1 MSFLNRAARRSL
13 KHFRKAPQ
21 LSSLVTDHARID
33 ELVLEDFRKDAPV
46 FNAALAEPFQIGGK
60 DFDAS
65 PDAKRD
71 LFLTNFTSRAPG
83 VLDEQEIK
91 PSRKLT
97 REVIAQLQRNE
108 HHLATLPYTRND
120 RTVAALVA
128 MREAEELE
136 QAMQEHEAEAEAEKA
151 NEAQEAEQAIESMEQ
166 LLEQLRE
173 QAKELSDQGFPI
185 PEHITDEIKDVTASR
200 ERTVKELAEIADGQG
215 QTMPGTAVAIAER
228 TAAQGEQIADV
239 WMSLPGNEPGKRS
252 RTNPDAAIRLANLW
266 MRSAEMR
273 ERALLIGRMN
283 RNFRAAVAKSTKGGN
298 DEIAGIGRG
307 DDLPNVLMSERMQ
320 LGHPLLR
327 NQFLRAFADQQLMQ
341 YEMVGLE
348 FIQQGPGV
356 FCVDLSGSMLEGH
369 RFRFAIAAATA
380 FVRMMHRDHRD
391 AIVLLYTTRVVAEYE
406 FPHRQPIDLE
416 VLTDFASQSADRRA
430 GTDITHVMARA
441 ADIVESVPE
450 FKRADV
456 VLLTDGADRW
466 GSDDPPIRERLK
478 ALGVRIHGV
487 LVHGAS
493 TTDYTRQMCD
503 HEIGVA
509 ELSAPSEATT
519 KLAQAV
525 MST

>member
-1 MSFLNRAARRSL
+1 VTFLNRAAGGARGRVSQ
-13 KHFRKAPQ
+13 APPRAPRG
-21 LSSLVTDHARID
+21 SEHAPVD
-33 ELVLEDFRKDAPV
+33 ELVLDDFRKDAPM
-46 FNAALAEPFQIGGK
+46 FNAFLERPFQIDGK
-60 DFDAS
+60 DFEAS

-83 VLDEQEIK
+83 VLDEAAVK

-97 REVIAQLQRNE
+97 REVIAQLQHNE
-108 HHLATLPYTRND
+108 HHLATLAHTRTD
-120 RTVAALVA
+120 RTVSALVA

-136 QAMQEHEAEAEAEKA
+136 RAMQEHEAAEEAEKA
-151 NEAQEAEQAIESMEQ
+151 NDAQQAEQEIEDLQSQ
-166 LLEQLRE
+166 LEQLRE
-173 QAKELSDQGFPI
+173 QAKTLSDQGFPI
-185 PEHITDEIKDVTASR
+185 PAHVTDEVKDVTAQR
-200 ERTVKELAEIADGQG
+200 EAKVAELAQIDAGQG

-228 TAAQGEQIADV
+228 TASQGEKIADV

-266 MRSAEMR
+266 MQSAEMQ

-298 DEIAGIGRG
+298 DEIAGVGRG

-327 NQFLRAFADQQLMQ
+327 NMFLRGFVDQTLLQ
-341 YEMVGLE
+341 YEMVGTE
-348 FIQQGPGV
+348 HVQQGPGI
-356 FCVDLSGSMLEGH
+356 FCVDLSGSMLDGH

-391 AIVLLYTTRVVAEYE
+391 AIVLLYTTRVVGEYE
-406 FPHRQPIDLE
+406 FPHRRPIDLE
-416 VLTDFASQSADRRA
+416 VLTDLASQAADRMA
-430 GTDITHVMARA
+430 GTDITHVMDRA
-441 ADIVESVPE
+441 ADIVENVPE

-456 VLLTDGADRW
+456 VLLTDGADSW
-466 GSDDPPIRERLK
+466 GSDDPPVRERLK
-478 ALGVRIHGV
+478 AKGVRIHGV
-487 LVHGAS
+487 LVHGAA
-493 TTDYTRQMCD
+493 TTNYTAQMCD
-503 HEIGVA
+503 HEISVA

-519 KLAQAV
+519 QLAQAV